1 MLTDGEPTL
10 ETAAAAVGYA
20 VWWAA
25 ASSGRPAP
33 SVQPEKRSSLLAM
46 VLAVEWMEGAA
57 ARANG
62 ACACVCVCV
71 RSDGTTT
78 QLQANGTHKN
88 QTGQAEGRSKH
99 TRAPIARMTLIVAM
113 ETTLVVCLCPFF
125 FCTWSRQSC
134 VAAWILHSFT
144 DDIIN

>member
-1 MLTDGEPTL
+1 MCNIFQSPALRVSVCARTDGEPML

-33 SVQPEKRSSLLAM
+33 SVQPEKRSSLLAI

-62 ACACVCVCV
+62 ACTCVCACVCP
-71 RSDGTTT
+71 
-78 QLQANGTHKN
+78 Q
-88 QTGQAEGRSKH
+88 
-99 TRAPIARMTLIVAM
+99 
-113 ETTLVVCLCPFF
+113 
-125 FCTWSRQSC
+125 
-134 VAAWILHSFT
+134 
-144 DDIIN
+144 